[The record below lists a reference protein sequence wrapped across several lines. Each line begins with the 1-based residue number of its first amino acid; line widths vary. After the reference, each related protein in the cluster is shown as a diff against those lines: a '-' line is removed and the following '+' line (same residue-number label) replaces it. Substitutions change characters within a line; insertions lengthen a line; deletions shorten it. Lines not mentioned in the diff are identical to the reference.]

1 MQTKLRATY
10 PLFVACLLSFSS
22 SFAFSQPEEKPIA
35 HYVGVASWYGIQHQ
49 GKKMA
54 NGHRFDRAKLTAA
67 SWYFP
72 LGTQLQVI
80 NLDNGKAVQV
90 TITDRGPNTRLHR
103 VLDLSEAA
111 AKRLDYIGQG
121 LTQVFLSPMAAARG
135 VASQGVTSTSTPS
148 QAAGTGASPT
158 AKSTVLSAQ
167 IALP

>member
-10 PLFVACLLSFSS
+10 PFVVACLLSFSS
-22 SFAFSQPEEKPIA
+22 TFASSQPEEKPIA

-49 GKKMA
+49 GRKMA

-72 LGTQLQVI
+72 LGTRLQVI
-80 NLDNGKAVQV
+80 DLDNGKAVQV

-121 LTQVFLSPMAAARG
+121 LTQVFLSPVAAA
-135 VASQGVTSTSTPS
+135 QGVVLTGTRN
-148 QAAGTGASPT
+148 QAPGTEASPG